1 MARREKSLIAFL
13 DTHIVCWLFM
23 GRVDLLSAPAIEVIE
38 TGVLTVSPIVAL
50 ELSYLHEI
58 ERITQPASAILSALE
73 KDIGLTI
80 QDTSLVDLI
89 SQAQLQTWTRD
100 PFDRMIVAHAAMRQ
114 NSLLSKDAL
123 IREHYNYIIW

>member
-23 GRVDLLSAPAIEVIE
+23 GRVDLLSSSATAIIE
-38 TGVLTVSPIVAL
+38 TGVLTVSPVVAL

-58 ERITQPASAILSALE
+58 ERITQPASAILNALE
-73 KDIGLTI
+73 KEIGLTV
-80 QDTSLVDLI
+80 QDTSLADLV

-100 PFDRMIVAHAAMRQ
+100 PFDRMIVAHAALQQ
-114 NSLLSKDAL
+114 NTLVSKDAL
-123 IREHYNYIIW
+123 IRQHYTHTIW

>member
-1 MARREKSLIAFL
+1 MARREKSVIAFL

-23 GRVDLLSAPAIEVIE
+23 GRVDLLSTSAIKVIE
-38 TGVLTVSPIVAL
+38 TGVLTVSPIVTL

-80 QDTSLVDLI
+80 QDTSLTDLV
-89 SQAQLQTWTRD
+89 SQAQEQTWTRD
-100 PFDRMIVAHAAMRQ
+100 PFDRMIVAHAAMQQ
-114 NSLLSKDAL
+114 NTLVSKDAL
-123 IREHYNYIIW
+123 IRQHYNQVIW